1 MYFYRSVSH
10 EEKLYLDSCKD
21 LVETRNDIRWVEG
34 RKRKL
39 EEELEEVNG
48 QLFVMYKHL
57 SSEEPRNT
65 HLKASYVQKLRFS
78 GQNVASVGWGK
89 YVVKQE
95 PNSDSQFEDI
105 DDKQLVSVCE
115 KAEQG
120 ENKKE

>member
-1 MYFYRSVSH
+1 MYFYRSVSC

-21 LVETRNDIRWVEG
+21 LVETRDDIRWAEG
-34 RKRKL
+34 RKWKL

-65 HLKASYVQKLRFS
+65 RLKASYGRKLRFS
-78 GQNVASVGWGK
+78 GQNVASVGRGK

-105 DDKQLVSVCE
+105 DDEQLISLCE